1 MMREAVISPCGLYR
15 FYLAR
20 QVTPLFHKVRTVAF
34 GLLNP
39 SKADAEIDD
48 ATVRKGWAYTRAWD
62 CYRMVF
68 VNTNPYR
75 STNPKSARMP
85 PESVLLEN
93 DEYLRRAAREAHI
106 FVCAWGTKASLEL
119 AFRATRVL
127 QAETDLHFLA
137 LCVDGVTP
145 KHPLYQ
151 RGDLQPTLW
160 RAQATVDEQRT

>member
-62 CYRMVF
+62 CHRMVF

-75 STNPKSARMP
+75 STDPKSARTP

-93 DEYLRRAAREAHI
+93 DEYLRRAAREAAF
-106 FVCAWGTKASLEL
+106 FVCAWSTKVDPEL
-119 AFRATRVL
+119 AVRATRVL
-127 QAETDLHFLA
+127 QAVAPLHILEMS
-137 LCVDGVTP
+137 VNGYTP
-145 KHPLYQ
+145 KHPLYL
-151 RGDLQPTLW
+151 RGNLQPTLW
-160 RAQATVDEQRT
+160 RPQATVSD